1 MEERV
6 GELWHRLITRAAQS
20 RYPEA
25 AVTLQQVNTRV
36 TILFRALGG
45 DVGLQVEAAHATEH
59 AARRSLLHRIAG
71 DNKKA
76 ELAWR
81 DEQYLRLPAVID
93 CFSTTQLNRDLY
105 RWLVVLAVGKQLE
118 DEPWFSRNQRLTC
131 EVLEHYP
138 SIRPL
143 YQRLVSAHLAQ
154 RLQPP
159 SHQPLELA
167 QESAIRQALLEPGS
181 IEHLPQAHRPPHPV
195 PLWLH
200 PCPPVSM
207 SRQQNRDNRE
217 SSSGGGSKALESET
231 KRLAEE
237 SDKKETK
244 GRGLVTIRMENIFT
258 WGGFLKLDRDAEENE
273 DLESAADAAQDMDL
287 ITISRDARGAAGKLR
302 FDLDL
307 PAAAEDD
314 LVLHEGFLLPEW
326 DFKKRQLIPDLCR
339 VVPML
344 AADAGSSTLPSHLYR
359 TAKKLRAQFQY
370 LAPSRKWYKG
380 QQDGSEI
387 DLDAYLRFATDRIAG
402 HASTDNGLYRLL
414 KAGSRDLACLLLADL
429 SLSTDTWVD
438 NHARVIDVIRDSLFL
453 FSESL
458 SATGDAF
465 AIYGFSSRKRDPVRF
480 HQIKRF
486 DEHYNGAIRG
496 RIQAI
501 KPGYYTRMGAAIRH
515 STSILKEHQSERRLL
530 MILSDG
536 KPNDL
541 DKYEGRYGIEDTRE
555 AVREARAEGLEPF
568 CVTIDSKA
576 NDYLPHLFGSTG
588 YVVIRK
594 PSELPRELPR
604 LYAKL
609 TS

>member
-25 AVTLQQVNTRV
+25 AVTLQQVSTS
-36 TILFRALGG
+36 TGILFRALGG
-45 DVGLQVEAAHATEH
+45 DGGLQVEAAHATEH
-59 AARRSLLHRIAG
+59 SARRSLLHRIAG
-71 DNKKA
+71 DNKKI

-81 DEQYLRLPAVID
+81 DEQSLRLPAVID
-93 CFSTTQLNRDLY
+93 FFSTPQLNKDLY
-105 RWLVVLAVGKQLE
+105 RWLVVLSVGEPQQ

-131 EVLEHYP
+131 RVLELYP
-138 SIRPL
+138 SMRLL

-159 SHQPLELA
+159 SHQSAEMA

-181 IEHLPQAHRPPHPV
+181 IRVLPQAPRPPQPV

-200 PCPPVSM
+200 PCPPVSI
-207 SRQQNRDNRE
+207 SRQQNRNNPE
-217 SSSGGGSKALESET
+217 SSGGGSKALESET

-237 SDKKETK
+237 TDKKEAK

-273 DLESAADAAQDMDL
+273 DLESAADAAEDLDL
-287 ITISRDARGAAGKLR
+287 ITISRDARGSAGKLR

-307 PAAAEDD
+307 PAAVEDD
-314 LVLHEGFLLPEW
+314 LVLHDGILLPEW
-326 DFKKRQLIPDLCR
+326 DFKKRRLIPDLCR

-344 AADAGSSTLPSHLYR
+344 AADAGSSILPPHLYR

-402 HASTDNGLYRLL
+402 HASTDNGLYRQL
-414 KAGSRDLACLLLADL
+414 KVGSRDLACLLLADL
-429 SLSTDTWVD
+429 SLSTDTWVG

-486 DEHYNGAIRG
+486 DEQYNGAVRG

-515 STSILKEHQSERRLL
+515 STSILKQQPSERRLL

-594 PSELPRELPR
+594 PSELPSELPR